1 MSAQIDNT
9 ASVTPEGVEK
19 MKATSK
25 NTESV
30 NPEEVSKPISV
41 NGASESVEIKA
52 SADNEMEGGSNAD
65 AMKENV
71 KVDKATASIDK
82 KRDNVNGD
90 EESPSKKQRT
100 ETSIKKSAKAAGVA
114 EPSPNKGRGRGKAG
128 KNKAK
133 GEAVVEESNDVEA
146 GDAEEAVSE
155 SNEGA
160 DEDNKEVHV
169 PATPAKKGRG
179 RPKAP
184 ITPPKT
190 PKAKASKASKVAV
203 KLNES
208 EGGDGTDVAAE
219 SSSDAQQL
227 ALAESSAV
235 TKKGTPRKRAATVKT
250 GKTIPISSSYETA
263 IPADKMIV
271 KLKEEGKSWNEIR
284 MKWTEMTGQE
294 SKGSS
299 LPNRYIR
306 LIANFMH
313 LYKGDD
319 ARLLNAE
326 AKVTAD
332 INAVIAQLNAEKWQ
346 KKEFEKLVASGMT
359 VDTITS
365 VSASDSADDVTTA
378 ATTTNG
384 EAATNDNIKKE
395 DGADEEMDEAD
406 VAGEQT
412 GQDYD
417 MDEAAAEASS

>member
-1 MSAQIDNT
+1 M
-9 ASVTPEGVEK
+9 
-19 MKATSK
+19 
-25 NTESV
+25 
-30 NPEEVSKPISV
+30 
-41 NGASESVEIKA
+41 
-52 SADNEMEGGSNAD
+52 
-65 AMKENV
+65 
-71 KVDKATASIDK
+71 
-82 KRDNVNGD
+82 
-90 EESPSKKQRT
+90 
-100 ETSIKKSAKAAGVA
+100 A

-146 GDAEEAVSE
+146 GDAVTAPTAPPKKGPARGQAANNKIKEEAVSE

-160 DEDNKEVHV
+160 DEDNKEVPV

-190 PKAKASKASKVAV
+190 PKAKASKVSKVAV

-313 LYKGDD
+313 LYKGD
-319 ARLLNAE
+319 
-326 AKVTAD
+326 VSVITAY
-332 INAVIAQLNAEKWQ
+332 ISCL
-346 KKEFEKLVASGMT
+346 T
-359 VDTITS
+359 
-365 VSASDSADDVTTA
+365 
-378 ATTTNG
+378 
-384 EAATNDNIKKE
+384 
-395 DGADEEMDEAD
+395 
-406 VAGEQT
+406 
-412 GQDYD
+412 
-417 MDEAAAEASS
+417 